1 MTTAEVGVDRGLQA
15 ERTIMSWT
23 RTSIAVGA
31 NGLLV
36 AGRDLVSHPDEW
48 IGLRWAIGAL
58 AAVLAIAIYIAGRR
72 RARDLTR
79 RPLPRPVAVPRL
91 MACTCVAITLL
102 SVALLITATL

>member
-36 AGRDLVSHPDEW
+36 
-48 IGLRWAIGAL
+48 
-58 AAVLAIAIYIAGRR
+58 
-72 RARDLTR
+72 
-79 RPLPRPVAVPRL
+79 
-91 MACTCVAITLL
+91 
-102 SVALLITATL
+102 